1 MTTMTYRRVP
11 RIEVKTV
18 FKGRV
23 HGLFQT
29 LANQSGAAVQLS
41 HYGHSHTLQH
51 HLELPALA
59 QQSVLLVL
67 ILCNAKIG
75 PTGQLQRSLIPDQH
89 QS

>member
-1 MTTMTYRRVP
+1 MTTMTYRRVS

-29 LANQSGAAVQLS
+29 LANRSGAAVQLS
-41 HYGHSHTLQH
+41 HYGHSRILQH

-59 QQSVLLVL
+59 QQSVLLV
-67 ILCNAKIG
+67 
-75 PTGQLQRSLIPDQH
+75 
-89 QS
+89 